1 MAFMSCGYEHKLSNL
16 SGDGNTGCRVC
27 VCIQKSDFWCFV
39 SSCVSYQCTS
49 SVSSAMYHST
59 RRCKKNVLLVIA
71 ACECGLHRDRALSPS
86 VCLCGAN
93 ISESPTSLWQ
103 FRQMFRR
110 SLVQECPGIKY
121 ACSGVKRVTSL
132 RSRWIAMNICA
143 RGGLMPS
150 TSPLCFSVST
160 RLYFL
165 PTVSRER
172 AIAEST
178 GEPLH
183 SEADFYFF

>member
-1 MAFMSCGYEHKLSNL
+1 M
-16 SGDGNTGCRVC
+16 
-27 VCIQKSDFWCFV
+27 
-39 SSCVSYQCTS
+39 
-49 SVSSAMYHST
+49 
-59 RRCKKNVLLVIA
+59 IA
-71 ACECGLHRDRALSPS
+71 ACECGLHRDHALSPS

-150 TSPLCFSVST
+150 TSPLRFSVST

-183 SEADFYFF
+183 SEADFYFLKKRSSRKLLKHPTQIWVWLLTARCLLEILCRRMHTHTHT